1 MEPLKRS
8 DYNHV
13 ELAIREAVF
22 SALED
27 TGLDAAGATK
37 LIETMGKVS
46 TAADLLGWGLR
57 DYKAKVAFN
66 GGPKPRNIPLR
77 THDSYPD
84 VKR

>member
-1 MEPLKRS
+1 MKPMNLA
-8 DYNHV
+8 DYKHL
-13 ELAIREAVF
+13 EHSIREAVF

-27 TGLDAAGATK
+27 TGLDVAGATK

-66 GGPKPRNIPLR
+66 GAPKPRAL
-77 THDSYPD
+77 
-84 VKR
+84 